1 MFPFE
6 LVIELLVLVMLRY
19 RILIFMVMTRLSHL
33 IYLPKVPL
41 ILMVKCTFDLIVLKK
56 IFDISETGGQNFLS
70 KKSPDANFF
79 EKNSRK

>member
-41 ILMVKCTFDLIVLKK
+41 ILMVKCTFDLIVLK
-56 IFDISETGGQNFLS
+56 IFSLFCRHDVAALVSS
-70 KKSPDANFF
+70 KVYDLY
-79 EKNSRK
+79 